1 MSVNETRADLR
12 WYAVQTKAQQEERAE
27 SNLRAWN
34 VETFAPRVRE
44 RRRGYYTGQAGY
56 LIKSLFPRYIFARF
70 DMHTLLH
77 KVNFTRGVQSVV
89 CFGGVPVPVEDEV
102 LAIMQARLDA
112 DGFITI
118 GEELKVG
125 DRVMIQAGVFK
136 NFIGIFEREVGERD
150 RIRILLDTINYRSQI
165 TLDRAQ
171 VKKVGATYLS
181 A

>member
-44 RRRGYYTGQAGY
+44 RRRGSYAGQSGY
-56 LIKSLFPRYIFARF
+56 LVKSLFPRYIFARF
-70 DMHTLLH
+70 DVNALLH
-77 KVNFTRGVQSVV
+77 KINFTRGVQSVV
-89 CFGGVPVPVEDEV
+89 CFGGVPVPVADEV
-102 LAIMQARLDA
+102 LAIMQARLGE
-112 DGFITI
+112 DGFIKI

-125 DRVMIQAGVFK
+125 DRVIIQAGVFK
-136 NFIGIFEREVGERD
+136 NFVGIFEREIGEAD
-150 RIRILLDTINYRSQI
+150 RIRILLSTINYRSEI
-165 TLDRAQ
+165 IIDRTL
-171 VKKVGATYLS
+171 VKKVGANYLS